1 MPHVIVKL
9 FPGRTE
15 EQKRLCTE
23 KITQAI
29 VDAISAD
36 ESSISVAF
44 EEIPRELWKDTVYQP
59 DIIAKENTLYKKPG
73 YRMD

>member
-29 VDAISAD
+29 VDAIGAD